1 MAAVVQQKGDKIRQA
16 IKRISNRIEDKDGT
30 KLSQLVQEAGQEFN
44 LSPME
49 QEFLFSFFKEGKNLE
64 EG

>member
-1 MAAVVQQKGDKIRQA
+1 MAVVQQKGDKMRQA
-16 IKRISNRIEDKDGT
+16 IKRISARLEEKEET

-49 QEFLFSFFKEGKNLE
+49 QEFLFNFFKEGKTLQDQ
-64 EG
+64 